1 MKKNEIIRELFDFIM
16 KFGYEDNKQDSISV
30 YTKDKMMNTV
40 YVKKIDIKGVDN
52 VDSIA
57 ITCLE
62 KDFSDA
68 CDCDVRVA
76 FNDTN
81 IGQRPVM
88 YINEMNQYSIEKI
101 YKYITTLYSQ
111 IEKDMKAYNKVCEM
125 YNRVTKEGTLSI
137 FFSEELKSL
146 KYILNRFNKVIIN
159 KNEN

>member
-30 YTKDKMMNTV
+30 YTQDKMKNTV
-40 YVKKIDIKGVDN
+40 YVKKIDIKGILN

-57 ITCLE
+57 VTCLE

-81 IGQRPVM
+81 IGKRPVM
-88 YINEMNQYSIEKI
+88 YINEARQDIIESIYDYVCKQYS
-101 YKYITTLYSQ
+101 Q
-111 IEKDMKAYNKVCEM
+111 FEKDMKAYNKVYEM
-125 YNRVTKEGTLSI
+125 YNRVFKQGALNI

-146 KYILNRFNKVIIN
+146 EYILDRFNKVVIN
-159 KNEN
+159 KK

>member
-16 KFGYEDNKQDSISV
+16 KFGYEDNKQDSISI
-30 YTKDKMMNTV
+30 YTQDKMKNTI
-40 YVKKIDIKGVDN
+40 YVKKIDIKGILN

-57 ITCLE
+57 VTCLE

-81 IGQRPVM
+81 IGKRPVM
-88 YINEMNQYSIEKI
+88 YINEARQDIIESIYDYVCKQYS
-101 YKYITTLYSQ
+101 Q
-111 IEKDMKAYNKVCEM
+111 FEKDMKAYNKVCEM
-125 YNRVTKEGTLSI
+125 YNRVFKQGALNI

-146 KYILNRFNKVIIN
+146 EYILDRFNKVVIN
-159 KNEN
+159 KK

>member
-1 MKKNEIIRELFDFIM
+1 MKKNEIIRELFDLII

-30 YTKDKMMNTV
+30 YTQDKMKNTV
-40 YVKKIDIKGVDN
+40 YVKKLDIKGILN

-76 FNDTN
+76 FNDTH
-81 IGQRPVM
+81 IGKRPVM
-88 YINEMNQYSIEKI
+88 YINEVRQCIIEDIYKYVCNQYS
-101 YKYITTLYSQ
+101 Q
-111 IEKDMKAYNKVCEM
+111 FEKDIKAYNKVCEM
-125 YNRVTKEGTLSI
+125 YNRVFKQGALNI

-146 KYILNRFNKVIIN
+146 EYILDRFNKVVIN
-159 KNEN
+159 KK

>member
-16 KFGYEDNKQDSISV
+16 KFGYEDNKQDSISI
-30 YTKDKMMNTV
+30 YTQDKMKNTI
-40 YVKKIDIKGVDN
+40 YVKKIDIKGILN

-57 ITCLE
+57 VTCLE

-81 IGQRPVM
+81 IGKRPVM
-88 YINEMNQYSIEKI
+88 YINEVRQDIIESIYDYVCKQYS
-101 YKYITTLYSQ
+101 Q
-111 IEKDMKAYNKVCEM
+111 FEKDMKAYNKVCEM
-125 YNRVTKEGTLSI
+125 YNRVFKQGALNI

-146 KYILNRFNKVIIN
+146 EYILDRFNKVVIN
-159 KNEN
+159 KK

>member
-16 KFGYEDNKQDSISV
+16 KFGYEDNKQDSISI
-30 YTKDKMMNTV
+30 YTQDKMKNTI
-40 YVKKIDIKGVDN
+40 YVKKIDIKGILN

-57 ITCLE
+57 VTCLE

-81 IGQRPVM
+81 IGKRPVM
-88 YINEMNQYSIEKI
+88 YINEVRQDIIESIYDYVCKQYS
-101 YKYITTLYSQ
+101 Q
-111 IEKDMKAYNKVCEM
+111 FEKDMKAYNKVYEM
-125 YNRVTKEGTLSI
+125 YNRVFKQGALNI

-146 KYILNRFNKVIIN
+146 EYILDRFNKVVIN
-159 KNEN
+159 KK

>member
-30 YTKDKMMNTV
+30 YTHDKMKNTV
-40 YVKKIDIKGVDN
+40 YVKKIDIKGILN

-57 ITCLE
+57 ITSLE

-81 IGQRPVM
+81 IGKRPVM
-88 YINEMNQYSIEKI
+88 YINEVRQEIIEDIYRYVCNQYS
-101 YKYITTLYSQ
+101 LF
-111 IEKDMKAYNKVCEM
+111 EKDMKAYNKVCEM
-125 YNRVTKEGTLSI
+125 YNRVFKQGALNI

-146 KYILNRFNKVIIN
+146 EYILDRFNKVVIN
-159 KNEN
+159 KK

>member
-30 YTKDKMMNTV
+30 YTQDKMKNTV
-40 YVKKIDIKGVDN
+40 YVKKIDIKGILN

-57 ITCLE
+57 VTCLE

-81 IGQRPVM
+81 IGKRPVM
-88 YINEMNQYSIEKI
+88 YINEARQDIIESIYDYVCKQYS
-101 YKYITTLYSQ
+101 Q
-111 IEKDMKAYNKVCEM
+111 FEKDMKAYNKVCEM
-125 YNRVTKEGTLSI
+125 YNRVFKQGALNI

-146 KYILNRFNKVIIN
+146 EYILDRFNKVVIN
-159 KNEN
+159 KK